1 MGKTELIVTKIT
13 QLKWQKM
20 KIWDERKHLLLDSSV
35 SLVVE
40 FRILFLY
47 NYIIW
52 IVWTWNK
59 GADEEEYLNLSN
71 RFENFDDLIQFI
83 LCQSNKKSKSLNA
96 WTKGLKEN
104 LAKFN
109 SEHREAILKII
120 GKFIL
125 YKSLNT

>member
-1 MGKTELIVTKIT
+1 
-13 QLKWQKM
+13 M